1 LRAHHE
7 DCRQAVVLQGTSG
20 CQNGTSKVAT
30 SEAFGRSTETTGR
43 RRMSTARKS
52 AGYSRR
58 SRRRFVSNS
67 ANAPSLSRK
76 HFPAAVLGSIGC
88 WVASK
93 EAPWAS
99 PWAPRRRDVKR
110 DAVSERIAEVHE
122 AVEPVLSCGEVGL
135 KFLGQLVMHLR
146 FAQAHMLAL
155 KLGAVAVLDVFL
167 MDPNPRDVVDAT
179 ERIHRE
185 GLNGNRRVHH
195 DIALGDRFL
204 IGRQ

>member
-1 LRAHHE
+1 MKIVGKLPFFRAQA
-7 DCRQAVVLQGTSG
+7 DVRMALARSRPVRRSAARPRPLAADGCRRPGSQR
-20 CQNGTSKVAT
+20 AT
-30 SEAFGRSTETTGR
+30 VGAPGAGSSRTPQMRRACRGSIFPPRCSGRSAARSPPRKR
-43 RRMSTARKS
+43 RGLR
-52 AGYSRR
+52 
-58 SRRRFVSNS
+58 
-67 ANAPSLSRK
+67 
-76 HFPAAVLGSIGC
+76 LGHHVG
-88 WVASK
+88 
-93 EAPWAS
+93 
-99 PWAPRRRDVKR
+99 RDVKR